1 MLNNFTVVLPGGCN
15 AKCAFCPDSMEGKPP
30 ADWLMLLSGAVHRRP
45 SGWTDCSITG
55 GEPTIS
61 PYLELALPIISQSFS
76 KTVLTTNGIMLHD
89 KVHVIGQYVDF
100 LNISRHGVGAEV
112 NQKAFKTKRVPTDQ
126 RLAESIAIFKG
137 IYGGMVNLNHVY
149 LRGDT
154 HIDKVYLEDYV
165 EYAKLLGADSVSF
178 RYDQTENCLDTTEL
192 ERAFLEYEVIESG
205 SCPVCRSHTVIVND
219 LPVTF
224 KASFQEP
231 GLAYEGGLYELIFG
245 TNGKLTKDWG
255 GEHEYY

>member
-15 AKCAFCPDSMEGKPP
+15 AKCSFCPDSMEGKPP
-30 ADWLMLLSGAVHRRP
+30 SDWLMRLTEGILRKP

-61 PYLELALPIISQSFS
+61 PYLELALPIISGVFG

-89 KVHVIGQYVDF
+89 KVHVIGQYIDF
-100 LNISRHGVGAEV
+100 LNISRHGVGLET
-112 NQKAFKTKRVPTDQ
+112 NQKAFKTKRVPIDQ
-126 RLAESIAIFKG
+126 RLAESIKIFKE
-137 IYGGMVNLNHVY
+137 IYGGFVNLNHVY
-149 LRGDT
+149 LKEDR
-154 HIDKVYLEDYV
+154 HIDKPYLEDYV
-165 EYAKLLGADSVSF
+165 SYAKQLGADSVSF
-178 RYDQTENCLDTTEL
+178 RYDQTDNCLDTTAL
-192 ERAFLEYEVIESG
+192 EEAFLEYEIIESG
-205 SCPVCRSHTVIVND
+205 SCPVCRSHTIIVND

-231 GLAYEGGLYELIFG
+231 GMAYDGGLYELIFG
-245 TNGKLTKDWG
+245 TNGKLTRDWG